1 MSIKYKF
8 TPIKLK
14 NGKTSLLEE
23 IDSIYFPD
31 DVWNNIKSFL
41 PRPVSK
47 TAVIVKNSIIKTKIE
62 RINRYTNLMELNIQ
76 KNIDYYTREYMLN
89 PNNDDFEYIK
99 RLFKTING
107 DSILPYFGDILRTE
121 FYYYKSYCLC
131 NTKKK
136 FSKVVLYET
145 KNLIF
150 TEIKQINISTW
161 SRDNYLKLKYQV
173 GINCYLSERN
183 ILPEYTRDKRPKKIG
198 TIKIFEQSK
207 KDYIKRKKALV
218 RK

>member
-131 NTKKK
+131 NTKKNSQK
-136 FSKVVLYET
+136 LF
-145 KNLIF
+145 F
-150 TEIKQINISTW
+150 M
-161 SRDNYLKLKYQV
+161 KLK
-173 GINCYLSERN
+173 I
-183 ILPEYTRDKRPKKIG
+183 
-198 TIKIFEQSK
+198 
-207 KDYIKRKKALV
+207 
-218 RK
+218 